1 MLKCFVDMYG
11 LPSRSGERASVE
23 ILLNEEPCLG
33 DIVAALRRE
42 IPSLE
47 GEAIRSGED
56 RLSYGYIFNINGT
69 VHTDYSENPG
79 DGGLPLRDGDR
90 IALLPLSSGG

>member
-1 MLKCFVDMYG
+1 MKCVVDMYG

-23 ILLNEEPCLG
+23 ILLHEPPCLG

-69 VHTDYSENPG
+69 VYTDYSEGQG
-79 DGGLPLRDGDR
+79 DRALSLGDGDR